1 MGYSEQSGVNFQC
14 FVIAPGVWDNDIQP
28 SPPGSDGFGLPPT
41 PPVYLHVIVMLVF
54 TIKHF

>member
-1 MGYSEQSGVNFQC
+1 MDYSEQSGVNFQC

-28 SPPGSDGFGLPPT
+28 PPPGSDGFGLPPT